1 MAEQT
6 SDTFQGV
13 KDHSKAAVHAWADSV
28 KSLIPQGFL
37 DKTKEGNR
45 EALLAVRSL
54 LDVAIDKLEDEP
66 EGKSSRKKKQKV
78 KVEVE

>member
-1 MAEQT
+1 MAEQA
-6 SDTFQGV
+6 DVFEDV
-13 KDHSKAAVHAWADSV
+13 KDHSKAAMRAWAGSV
-28 KSLIPQGFL
+28 KALIPAGFL
-37 DKTKEGNR
+37 EKTKEGNR

-66 EGKSSRKKKQKV
+66 EGKASGKKKQKV